1 MNRTF
6 APVLLFALL
15 LAACGGSAAPSS
27 VAPSPAPLSAKPAAS
42 ASAKPAASASTKPA
56 ASASAKPAGS
66 AAGKLET
73 LKTAYGGAVILQI
86 PLWAAIDAGI
96 FKKYGFDPADPI
108 LASGRTAL
116 DQLIAG
122 QVDLIGAGPYATA
135 LAVGSGAKIRQ
146 IAVFSNKEP
155 FDIYAIKSITSPE
168 QLVGQ
173 KVATSGPA
181 SESQTAFTL
190 YLKKSGIDPSKIA
203 FITQS
208 TTSDQQAAILSGA
221 VAAIAATPPLL
232 NQEIAD
238 KVHLLSDLSKSGIA
252 WNPNGFV
259 VGQEVLDSQPD
270 KVTRMLQALEEGG
283 AYAYNNPDFTKGL
296 IRKYMKMEDRYL
308 QEAYDNYKFLQ
319 AKNLTPSDEA
329 RETVMGQV
337 LENQKEMTKEKIQ
350 PYYTR
355 KILDQLKASGFLDKN
370 GAPGS

>member
-350 PYYTR
+350 PYYTS